1 MIVGMKLFWPL
12 SVSLAL
18 LLAAC
23 DTPSPAF
30 RGIPATRVTVDG
42 STFDVR
48 VLDNQAEALRVNAE
62 YAPRFGPIRDR
73 AARAMAQVSG
83 CEVRRVTG
91 DQALAFGALKCGKTA
106 PKTKHRTPDP
116 ARDLAPD
123 LAPDLECITQ
133 RGTVLRGVGQ
143 VSVDVSCYPVL

>member
-1 MIVGMKLFWPL
+1 MKHLLPL
-12 SVSLAL
+12 LL

-62 YAPRFGPIRDR
+62 YAPRFGPIQDR
-73 AARAMAQVSG
+73 AGRAMAQVSG
-83 CEVRRVTG
+83 CEVRKVTG
-91 DQALAFGALKCGKTA
+91 DQALAFGSLKCGKDGPKLA
-106 PKTKHRTPDP
+106 PKPVS
-116 ARDLAPD
+116 
-123 LAPDLECITQ
+123 LECVPE
-133 RGTVLRGVGQ
+133 RGTEVKGINTVY
-143 VSVDVSCYPVL
+143 VDTTCYPGD